1 MSVLLNRSQI
11 CSGLVACIV
20 LAGILISPAA
30 VEPALAQACDKVGGR
45 LGGAV
50 MGGAVGSMF
59 GKKKSRKRKGA
70 TIGGALLG
78 GALGA
83 SRDRRAKA
91 RCLQDRETE
100 KDRDMQRQLQYDR
113 QRLLQQDQVRKEIEE
128 QRLYEEWRR
137 QRLGSS
143 N

>member
-1 MSVLLNRSQI
+1 MSKLLNRSQI
-11 CSGLVACIV
+11 CSGLVACIL
-20 LAGILISPAA
+20 LAGILISGGA
-30 VEPALAQACDKVGGR
+30 VIKPALAQACDKAGGR

-50 MGGAVGSMF
+50 LGGAAGSMF
-59 GKKKSRKRKGA
+59 GKKKGRTA
-70 TIGGALLG
+70 AILGGALIG

-83 SRDRRAKA
+83 RRDRRAKA
-91 RCLQDRETE
+91 RCLQEREAA

-113 QRLLQQDQVRKEIEE
+113 QRTLQQEQVRKEIEE
-128 QRLYEEWRR
+128 QRLYEEWKR

>member
-1 MSVLLNRSQI
+1 MSELLNRSQI

-30 VEPALAQACDKVGGR
+30 VKPALAQACDKVGGR

-50 MGGAVGSMF
+50 IGGATGSMF
-59 GKKKSRKRKGA
+59 GKGKGRTA
-70 TIGGALLG
+70 AIIGGALVG
-78 GALGA
+78 GALGRR
-83 SRDRRAKA
+83 RDQRRRA
-91 RCLQDRETE
+91 RCLEERESE

-113 QRLLQQDQVRKEIEE
+113 QRMLQNEQVRNEIEE